1 MKVLLTGALGSI
13 GVATLAALLHEGHDV
28 VGFDLESRRARDLAS
43 GFDGRAQFV
52 WGDITDPESLR
63 HALSG
68 VDAVVHLAA
77 IIPPYSDKAP
87 ELARKVNLDATI
99 DLIAQ
104 MEASPTAKRLVFA
117 SSQGIFGD
125 IQDREPP
132 LRVDTPVSPTD
143 EYGHQKVACEDAIR
157 QSGLRWSILRLSAVT
172 PLHLQAQDPS
182 IMFEIS
188 PDARFEFLHPAD
200 AGTAFARA
208 VACDAAI
215 GRILNIAGGES
226 CRMTYYDFVNALMG
240 AMGIGP
246 LPIDAFVRQR
256 PARYFGDWADT
267 AESQQLLQ
275 YQQRGLDAQLEDM
288 RNDFGAKRHLVRL
301 VRPLATWFVVRSS
314 AYLKENRHN
323 RERARLH
330 NDTP

>member
-13 GVATLAALLHEGHDV
+13 GAASLAALLDEGHDV

-43 GFDGRAQFV
+43 GFSGFGGRARFV

-63 HALSG
+63 HALAG

-87 ELARKVNLDATI
+87 ELARRVNLDATL

-125 IQDREPP
+125 LQDREPP
-132 LRVDTPVSPTD
+132 LRADTPVCPTD
-143 EYGHQKVACEDAIR
+143 AYGRQKVACEQAIR

-208 VACDAAI
+208 VACEASI
-215 GRILNIAGGES
+215 GKVLNIAGGEN

-256 PARYFGDWADT
+256 PPRYFGDWADT
-267 AESQQLLQ
+267 AESQQLLR
-275 YQQRGLDAQLEDM
+275 YQQRGLDAQLDDM
-288 RNDFGAKRHLVRL
+288 RRDFGAKRHIVRF

-314 AYLKENRHN
+314 AYLKTN

>member
-13 GVATLAALLHEGHDV
+13 GVATLTALLQEGHEV
-28 VGFDLESRRARDLAS
+28 VAFDLESRRARDLAS
-43 GFDGRAQFV
+43 GYDGRAQFV
-52 WGDITDPESLR
+52 WGDITNPESLR
-63 HALSG
+63 DALDG
-68 VDAVVHLAA
+68 VDAVIHLAA

-87 ELARKVNLDATI
+87 ELARRVNLDATI
-99 DLIAQ
+99 NLIAQ

-125 IQDREPP
+125 VQDREPP

-143 EYGHQKVACEDAIR
+143 DYGRQKVACEQAIR

-208 VACDAAI
+208 VDCEASI
-215 GRILNIAGGES
+215 GRILNIAGGET
-226 CRMTYYDFVNALMG
+226 CRMTYYDFVTALMG

-246 LPIDAFVRQR
+246 IPIDAFVRRR
-256 PARYFGDWADT
+256 PPRYFGDWVDT

-288 RNDFGAKRHLVRL
+288 RNDFGVKRHIVRL

-314 AYLKENRHN
+314 AYLTENRH
-323 RERARLH
+323 RAI
-330 NDTP
+330 D

>member
-13 GVATLAALLHEGHDV
+13 GVATLAALLQEGHDV
-28 VGFDLESRRARDLAS
+28 VAFDLDSPRARSLSS
-43 GFDGRAQFV
+43 GFAGRARFV
-52 WGDITDPESLR
+52 WGDITNTASLR
-63 HALSG
+63 DALQG
-68 VDAVVHLAA
+68 VDAVIHLAA
-77 IIPPYSDKAP
+77 IIPPYTDKAP
-87 ELARKVNLDATI
+87 ELARRVNLDATY

-104 MEASPTAKRLVFA
+104 MESSPTAKRLVFA

-143 EYGHQKVACEDAIR
+143 AYGHHKVECEQAIR
-157 QSGLRWSILRLSAVT
+157 RSGLRWTILRLSAVT

-208 VACDAAI
+208 VACEESV
-215 GRILNIAGGES
+215 GRILNIAGGET
-226 CRMTYYDFVNALMG
+226 CRMTYYGFVNALMDT
-240 AMGIGP
+240 MGIGT
-246 LPIDAFVRQR
+246 LPIDAFVRMQ
-256 PARYFGDWADT
+256 PPRYFGDWVDT
-267 AESQQLLQ
+267 AESQALLQ
-275 YQQRGLDAQLEDM
+275 YQQRGLDAQLQDM
-288 RNDFGAKRHLVRL
+288 KSDFGAKRHVVRL

-314 AYLKENRHN
+314 AYLKENR
-323 RERARLH
+323 RRQE
-330 NDTP
+330 P